1 MSRRNRMR
9 KDRILE
15 GLEIGIGQAEA
26 RKRLQYELDFAIAK
40 LGLADVA
47 NVIVTRHL
55 VDAVVD
61 ADSDE

>member
-26 RKRLQYELDFAIAK
+26 RKRLQYELNFAVAK
-40 LGLADVA
+40 LGVADVA
-47 NVIVTRHL
+47 KVVTATLPEAANVSKFRG
-55 VDAVVD
+55 
-61 ADSDE
+61 